1 MAENRC
7 NVCNQAFNSDR
18 ELQEHQQNSHSSDRQ
33 AQKDPLAERDRGGGS
48 LCLHDGSDRAMVQ
61 PEGARVYVRAPG
73 GGWRWRG

>member
-33 AQKDPLAERDRGGGS
+33 AQKDPLAERDRGGDERKIAS
-48 LCLHDGSDRAMVQ
+48 
-61 PEGARVYVRAPG
+61 
-73 GGWRWRG
+73 